1 MVTDREIEATAK
13 ELDVHTSNVQR
24 DYVFGWLLAGIYQPE
39 NPLSNHLILKGG
51 NGFRKAYFEST
62 RFSND
67 IDFSTQTEVDEQ
79 LIGNGLK
86 QACGFAEQRSGVNF
100 FPDQNRVVA
109 HKGATDESNFYE
121 ARVYFKS
128 FYGEENFTIKVKL
141 DVKEFDRIIL
151 PIQTRNLIHAYSD
164 ASACQASVRCIKLEE
179 LLAQKLTA
187 LLHRQHSP
195 DLYDFI
201 YSNFFQKDLDVSRL
215 EVITTFLKR
224 TIYERDPTVVKRL
237 FLQLPLRI
245 FREFWKKYLVCPK
258 ASIID
263 FDDAETQFFSII
275 EALFALLVPQ
285 YGVSHPRG
293 YISLSHFPANLRNLI
308 MEAARSTRILNMNYD
323 NLSRMVEPYA
333 LAYKRRQDGVARE
346 YFYAWDLSGGSS
358 GHRGIKSFVADKL
371 RSLEITDTTFKP
383 RYPIELTKSA
393 GYFARP
399 FSSGKSTTSLST
411 VEYRYTVE
419 CPYCSKRFRR
429 KKMNTKLNAHKDQY
443 GNKCYGRR
451 GHMV

>member
-1 MVTDREIEATAK
+1 MVSDTEIESTAE
-13 ELDVHTSNVQR
+13 ELGVHTSNVQR

-39 NPLSNHLILKGG
+39 NPLSNQLILKGG
-51 NGFRKAYFEST
+51 NGFRKAYFESA

-67 IDFSTQTEVDEQ
+67 IDFSTQTEVDEHLLGQ
-79 LIGNGLK
+79 ALA
-86 QACGFAEQRSGVNF
+86 QACGFAGQRSGVNF
-100 FPDQNRVVA
+100 FTEQNRVLA
-109 HKGATDESNFYE
+109 KKGATDESNFYE
-121 ARVYFKS
+121 ARVYFRS

-151 PIQTRNLIHAYSD
+151 PIQMRNLIHSYSD
-164 ASACQASVRCIKLEE
+164 ASACQSRIRCVKLEE

-195 DLYDFI
+195 DLYDFV
-201 YSNFFQKDLDVSRL
+201 YSTFFQKDLDVSRL

-224 TIYERDPTVVKRL
+224 TIYERDPNVAKRL
-237 FLQLPLRI
+237 FLELPVQV
-245 FREFWKKYLVCPK
+245 FRKFWKKYLVCPK
-258 ASIID
+258 ASVID
-263 FDDAETQFFSII
+263 FEDAETNFFSII

-285 YGVSHPRG
+285 YGVSHPGG

-308 MEAARSTRILNMNYD
+308 MEAAQSTRILNMNYD
-323 NLSRMVEPYA
+323 NLSRKVEPYA
-333 LAYKRRQDGVARE
+333 LAYKRREDGVARE

-371 RSLEITDTTFKP
+371 RSLEITDTTFEP
-383 RYPIELTKSA
+383 RYPIELTKST

-399 FSSGKSTTSLST
+399 FSSGRRTTSLST
-411 VEYRYTVE
+411 SEYLYMVE
-419 CPYCSKRFRR
+419 CPYCGKRFKR

-451 GHMV
+451 GHIV